1 MLPAI
6 RGDLLQFAR
15 TDVDA
20 RRRLRQPLG
29 ETFHRTDVGRLG
41 QKLQFIEKLLGLA
54 RVLVVAD
61 DGDQHGRVRGNRPRR
76 QAGDSIY
83 FLPKQFY
90 FISGFNSGF
99 RRVGQRAANTMLQI
113 RVSARKQDTLKK
125 FSRNALILHAELD
138 RQGVSDMH
146 RLIPPFP
153 GAPFGDSF
161 DTRPFPSA
169 GERPG
174 GYSRPGL

>member
-6 RGDLLQFAR
+6 RGDLLQFAG

-61 DGDQHGRVRGNRPRR
+61 DGDQHGAFATIGRGDRLGIQFIFFQNN
-76 QAGDSIY
+76 SIL
-83 FLPKQFY
+83 FP
-90 FISGFNSGF
+90 
-99 RRVGQRAANTMLQI
+99 
-113 RVSARKQDTLKK
+113 VSTPA
-125 FSRNALILHAELD
+125 
-138 RQGVSDMH
+138 
-146 RLIPPFP
+146 
-153 GAPFGDSF
+153 
-161 DTRPFPSA
+161 SA
-169 GERPG
+169 GSDNVLQTRC
-174 GYSRPGL
+174 YK